1 MISRRNALA
10 GALGVCVPTAILY
23 IDGYWNVQ
31 LAVLIAAVWG
41 LAGWSLSRY
50 VSVWKQMDTKTSILI
65 VFLFVAVPQ
74 FGIHADLPIP
84 ADLRIALWYLFMGAG
99 LSFWGLG
106 VKTASKT
113 SSNQHQRS
121 PTSAD

>member
-1 MISRRNALA
+1 MYD
-10 GALGVCVPTAILY
+10 TLY

-41 LAGWSLSRY
+41 LTGWSLSRY
-50 VSVWKQMDTKTSILI
+50 VSVWKQMDTKTSILM
-65 VFLFVAVPQ
+65 VFPFVAVPQ

-84 ADLRIALWYLFMGAG
+84 SNLRIALWYLFMSAG

-106 VKTASKT
+106 VTTVFKT
-113 SSNQHQRS
+113 SNQYQES
-121 PTSAD
+121 LTAAE